1 MAQIVWHEKAQ
12 ELLRLHLGIA
22 RLEFGSSTM
31 NRWVSQI
38 HSIEKRLRSF
48 PESYSP
54 EPLLS
59 HKKQMYRGAHF
70 MKRFELVYTY
80 DRFKDI
86 VYVVSIWDNRMNPE
100 ILKNAID

>member
-1 MAQIVWHEKAQ
+1 
-12 ELLRLHLGIA
+12 
-22 RLEFGSSTM
+22 
-31 NRWVSQI
+31 
-38 HSIEKRLRSF
+38 
-48 PESYSP
+48 
-54 EPLLS
+54 
-59 HKKQMYRGAHF
+59 MYRGAHF